1 MNELFQKNI
10 KSNFEKLLDNYEII
24 IKIGKNIDFMLNF
37 NIEDNL
43 FFLLFNEFKSL
54 KNKKQEYTLY
64 YDNDKILN
72 IFNDGSS
79 FVYSEDL
86 IMNYN
91 FHSNLKFKY
100 DLFVKIYN
108 INNLKNDDF
117 PNQKNYDYIVKISKM
132 VFFTE
137 NNVSIHFI
145 KKYDKKNNN
154 VTNEIEIHLLKS
166 NTEKDIDEIISI
178 FKEKIK

>member
-1 MNELFQKNI
+1 MNII
-10 KSNFEKLLDNYEII
+10 KSNLDKLSDNYEII
-24 IKIGKNIDFMLNF
+24 IKIAKNNGFMLDF

-43 FFLLFNEFKSL
+43 FLLLFNEFKSL
-54 KNKKQEYTLY
+54 KNKKQEFALY
-64 YDNDKILN
+64 FENDKILN

-86 IMNYN
+86 ILDYTYLL
-91 FHSNLKFKY
+91 NLKFKY

-137 NNVSIHFI
+137 KNVSIHFI